1 MVWPVVVMALSDT
14 GDAREFLAQRV
25 AEMSA
30 RQNMSYTIARH
41 EGEPGAGM
49 DFEGQ
54 LEIHFASPAK
64 FRADYNSTWGDGF
77 RVVVSGGMMQED
89 DLSQAGPGPAEK
101 AIDSPLSE
109 SRFMRSSLFARAL
122 SGRLESLVSPQAKV
136 AMRAISGLRRRV
148 EVTDAGEAKVLDFAR
163 TRDGWVLELATETL
177 TRRFGELV
185 FVSGVEERLLQ
196 AVPLRAKA
204 RAFRIG

>member
-77 RVVVSGGMMQED
+77 RVVVSGGKMLED
-89 DLSQAGPGPAEK
+89 DLSQGGPGPAAK

-122 SGRLESLVSPQAKV
+122 SGRLESLVSPQAQV
-136 AMRAISGLRRRV
+136 GMRATSALRRRV
-148 EVTDAGEAKVLDFAR
+148 NVTDGEEVKTLDFAR
-163 TRDGWVLELATETL
+163 TTGGWVLEMASETV
-177 TRRFGELV
+177 TRRFGEFV